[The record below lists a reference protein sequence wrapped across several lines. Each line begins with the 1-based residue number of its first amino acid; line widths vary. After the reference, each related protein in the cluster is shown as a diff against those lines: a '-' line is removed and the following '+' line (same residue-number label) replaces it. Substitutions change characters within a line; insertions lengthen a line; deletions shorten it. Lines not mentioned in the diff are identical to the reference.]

1 MHYNVQF
8 MQLKPIITA
17 SLMAVLLTASSSSI
31 AAPKVGDKAPN
42 FSLQDQNNI
51 THTLSDYEGQWI
63 VLYFYPK
70 DDTPGCTTQAC
81 DFRDAVKRI
90 IASKAVL
97 FGLSVDSVRSH
108 KFFAEKYNLPF
119 SLLADETGEVS
130 ELYDSLSSF
139 FRVANRNTFIVDP
152 EGNIAKIY
160 LSVNPKTHSEMVL
173 NDLNRLQKARVKT
186 ESN

>member
-1 MHYNVQF
+1 MRF
-8 MQLKPIITA
+8 KSIITV
-17 SLMAVLLTASSSSI
+17 SVMALLLTASSSSI
-31 AAPKVGDKAPN
+31 AALKVGDKAPN

-51 THTLSDYEGQWI
+51 THTLSDYEGQWV

-90 IASKAVL
+90 IASKSVV
-97 FGLSVDSVRSH
+97 FGLSLDSVASH
-108 KFFAEKYNLPF
+108 KLFAEKYNLPF

-130 ELYDSLSSF
+130 ELYDSL
-139 FRVANRNTFIVDP
+139 RKLLGYAKRNTFIVDP

-160 LSVNPKTHSEMVL
+160 LSVDPKTHSKMVL
-173 NDLNRLQKARVKT
+173 NDLDRLQKLTGKT
-186 ESN
+186 

>member
-8 MQLKPIITA
+8 MQLKSIITA

-31 AAPKVGDKAPN
+31 AGLKVGEKAPN
-42 FSLQDQNNI
+42 FSLQDQNNV
-51 THTLSDYEGQWI
+51 THTLSDYEGQWV

-90 IASKAVL
+90 IVSKAIV
-97 FGLSVDSVRSH
+97 FGISLDSVTSH
-108 KFFAEKYNLPF
+108 KLFAEKYNLPF

-130 ELYDSLSSF
+130 ELYDSL
-139 FRVANRNTFIVDP
+139 RKLLGYAKRNTFIVDP

-160 LSVNPKTHSEMVL
+160 LSVDPKTHSQMVL
-173 NDLNRLQKARVKT
+173 SDLESLQ
-186 ESN
+186 

>member
-1 MHYNVQF
+1 
-8 MQLKPIITA
+8 MQLKSIITV
-17 SLMAVLLTASSSSI
+17 SVMALLLTASSSSI
-31 AAPKVGDKAPN
+31 AALKVGDKAPN

-90 IASKAVL
+90 IVSKAIV
-97 FGLSVDSVRSH
+97 FGLSLDSVTSH
-108 KFFAEKYNLPF
+108 KLFAEKYNLPF

-130 ELYDSLSSF
+130 ELYDSL
-139 FRVANRNTFIVDP
+139 RKLLGYAKRNTFIVDP
-152 EGNIAKIY
+152 KGNIAKIY
-160 LSVNPKTHSEMVL
+160 LSVDPKTHSEMVL
-173 NDLNRLQKARVKT
+173 SDLSNLQKEYGKP
-186 ESN
+186 

>member
-1 MHYNVQF
+1 
-8 MQLKPIITA
+8 MQLKSIITA
-17 SLMAVLLTASSSSI
+17 SVIAVLLTASSASI
-31 AAPKVGDKAPN
+31 AVLKVGDKAPN
-42 FSLQDQNNI
+42 FSLKDQNNL

-63 VLYFYPK
+63 ILYFYPK

-90 IASKAVL
+90 IASKAEV
-97 FGLSVDSVRSH
+97 FGLSLDSVASH
-108 KFFAEKYNLPF
+108 KLFAEKFNLPF

-130 ELYDSLSSF
+130 ELYDSL
-139 FRVANRNTFIVDP
+139 RNLLVYKAAKRNTFIVDP

-173 NDLNRLQKARVKT
+173 SNLDDLQKAAGKP
-186 ESN
+186 

>member
-1 MHYNVQF
+1 
-8 MQLKPIITA
+8 MQLKSITTALLIIF
-17 SLMAVLLTASSSSI
+17 LLALSSSSI
-31 AAPKVGDKAPN
+31 AGLKVGDKAPN
-42 FSLQDQNNI
+42 FALQDQDNI
-51 THTLSDYEGQWI
+51 THTLSNYEGQWV

-70 DDTPGCTTQAC
+70 DDKPGCTTQAC

-90 IASKAVL
+90 IASKAVV

-108 KFFAEKYNLPF
+108 KLFAEKYNLPF
-119 SLLADETGEVS
+119 SLLADETREVS

-139 FRVANRNTFIVDP
+139 FKVANRNTFIIDP

-173 NDLNRLQKARVKT
+173 NDLSSLQKAGYKP
-186 ESN
+186 

>member
-1 MHYNVQF
+1 
-8 MQLKPIITA
+8 MQLKSILTA
-17 SLMAVLLTASSSSI
+17 PLIAVLLMASLSSI
-31 AAPKVGDKAPN
+31 AGFKVGDKSPN

-51 THTLSDYEGQWI
+51 THTLSDYEGQWV

-90 IASKAVL
+90 IVSKAIV
-97 FGLSVDSVRSH
+97 FGLSLDSVTSH
-108 KFFAEKYNLPF
+108 KLFAEKYNLPF

-130 ELYDSLSSF
+130 ELYDSLHWLKSYSK
-139 FRVANRNTFIVDP
+139 RNTFILDP
-152 EGNIAKIY
+152 KGNIAKIY

-173 NDLNRLQKARVKT
+173 NDLNILQKASDKP

>member
-1 MHYNVQF
+1 
-8 MQLKPIITA
+8 MQLKSITTALLIIF
-17 SLMAVLLTASSSSI
+17 LLALSSSSI
-31 AAPKVGDKAPN
+31 AGLKVGDKAPN
-42 FSLQDQNNI
+42 FALQDQDNI
-51 THTLSDYEGQWI
+51 THTLSNYEGQWV

-90 IASKAVL
+90 IASKAVV

-108 KFFAEKYNLPF
+108 KLFAEKYNLPF
-119 SLLADETGEVS
+119 SLLADETREVS

-139 FRVANRNTFIVDP
+139 FKVANRNTFIIDP

-173 NDLNRLQKARVKT
+173 NDLNSFQK
-186 ESN
+186 ESEKVGSN